1 MTLSFSSSHPPN
13 TLASVRV
20 FAILFYKDSLMKTF
34 IIIDVTGI
42 VTFITAPSAQ
52 QALQLACEQGYKP
65 FVVREA

>member
-1 MTLSFSSSHPPN
+1 
-13 TLASVRV
+13 
-20 FAILFYKDSLMKTF
+20 MKVF

-42 VTFITAPSAQ
+42 VTFIHAADVQ

>member
-1 MTLSFSSSHPPN
+1 
-13 TLASVRV
+13 
-20 FAILFYKDSLMKTF
+20 MKTSKTY